1 MTEEITQVYVIVA
14 NNTADFS
21 ESDIVVAGTSR
32 EAAERQFNTVL
43 KERWNEQ
50 LDQDDLDFYET
61 FERYEDGWRYDWTV
75 CGLAK

>member
-1 MTEEITQVYVIVA
+1 MTEEITQVYVIMA

-21 ESDIVVAGTSR
+21 ESDIIVAGTSR
-32 EAAERQFNTVL
+32 KAAERQFNTVL

-50 LDQDDLDFYET
+50 LDKDDLDFYKT
-61 FERYEDGWRYDWTV
+61 FEKYVDCWSYDWTV